1 MEVRE
6 CSVPQSA
13 HSNAVGA
20 VIESDM
26 VEMAAVVV
34 GTGAHCMVAVAVG
47 WQAQHELV
55 PPVRGEQSYGGIP
68 LALVQ

>member
-1 MEVRE
+1 VEVRE

-34 GTGAHCMVAVAVG
+34 GTGARCMVPVPVPVG
-47 WQAQHELV
+47 
-55 PPVRGEQSYGGIP
+55 
-68 LALVQ
+68 